1 MVDGGFVAVKADRE
15 KRPDIDAVFMAA
27 TTALTGHG
35 GWPMTCF
42 LTPDGEP
49 LYCGAHSQLPAVLE
63 AVSQAWT
70 SQRDHVLPASGLGRP
85 RLRGPRGRAAGQG
98 HRHRRPRRRG
108 GSSGAVGAPPGEAA
122 QGFAGSRSVRRTHPG
137 ADPAPEETA
146 TPGAA
151 PLSMRV

>member
-1 MVDGGFVAVKADRE
+1 MEDEDVGEVVDGGFVAVKADRE

-70 SQRDHVLPASGLGRP
+70 SQPDHVLATSGLGHLAAARATRTRCRAGP
-85 RLRGPRGRAAGQG
+85 PTPTSSPARWKLRCSGRAA
-98 HRHRRPRRRG
+98 RG
-108 GSSGAVGAPPGEAA
+108 GSAGLRGLEERAEDAPG
-122 QGFAGSRSVRRTHPG
+122 R
-137 ADPAPEETA
+137 
-146 TPGAA
+146 
-151 PLSMRV
+151 